1 MTVSCTA
8 RETVCS
14 TTCDPVKLCTRK
26 VKDVVI
32 NIVLMMNI
40 LMVSEWVVDPFVLSK
55 GTIIITTMVN
65 FDGDFDGDVTCK
77 QNSIYYTREWENQ
90 TLDNFQAVILV
101 GTNYAIL
108 VDKGNA
114 NATSLWSHSN
124 RRFESLESCNVI
136 RFPTLFKI
144 SSKNRSL
151 PVQCEKLFLA
161 RNYCNPISST
171 TTGEYPGHQWR
182 FIRHTIKPLNCHR
195 SGNPVFH

>member
-1 MTVSCTA
+1 M
-8 RETVCS
+8 
-14 TTCDPVKLCTRK
+14 
-26 VKDVVI
+26 
-32 NIVLMMNI
+32 
-40 LMVSEWVVDPFVLSK
+40 
-55 GTIIITTMVN
+55 
-65 FDGDFDGDVTCK
+65 
-77 QNSIYYTREWENQ
+77 
-90 TLDNFQAVILV
+90 V

-114 NATSLWSHSN
+114 MPQACDLTVIDDL
-124 RRFESLESCNVI
+124 RDFELCNVI

-195 SGNPVFH
+195 SGNLRQYITYQLWWIRHNWYLFRTQPIRLLS